1 MIYEVARLIQ
11 SMIMPNVRPIF
22 VVVRDVIT
30 YMNRQIIEP
39 VIEETDNEILATAIR
54 TLMEDEVVKIVSAT
68 KSSIDMLEKVKI
80 KLNDRCLIYL
90 EEFIGE
96 VDEVA
101 RMSC

>member
-1 MIYEVARLIQ
+1 
-11 SMIMPNVRPIF
+11 MPNVRPIF
-22 VVVRDVIT
+22 VVVMDVIT

-54 TLMEDEVVKIVSAT
+54 TSMEDEVVKIVFAT

-96 VDEVA
+96 ADEVA
-101 RMSC
+101 GMSC

>member
-1 MIYEVARLIQ
+1 
-11 SMIMPNVRPIF
+11 MPNVRPIF
-22 VVVRDVIT
+22 VVVMDVIT